1 MGWVEKWAALVH
13 WAQKDNIQCYLTQN
27 ITSCYIKY
35 SKSFLFCCKK
45 LRMLLCYS
53 TFFVALLEK
62 ETFPHSLSD
71 CKLCQRR
78 KIAMPLR
85 PEGSSAAHRSF
96 ARVQPVQSVQKG
108 FIHREC
114 KARGSCSLASQSAW
128 GSQMNLIRKL
138 CTTSAE
144 HPLPPSRDL
153 NLAKQARNLW
163 PKRKRNK
170 KNKNC
175 AQPKP
180 QGKSQKLSGKKRRR
194 VGKKW

>member
-1 MGWVEKWAALVH
+1 
-13 WAQKDNIQCYLTQN
+13 
-27 ITSCYIKY
+27 
-35 SKSFLFCCKK
+35 
-45 LRMLLCYS
+45 MLLCYS

-71 CKLCQRR
+71 CKLCRRR

-180 QGKSQKLSGKKRRR
+180 QGKIQKLSGKKRRR
-194 VGKKW
+194 VEKKMITALGIFLNLRNSFPKCVRQVPSLSRGSELAGLLIKFLSKRY